1 MRFLYRTLKMAVV
14 DLRRNVM
21 RSALTTLGIV
31 IGVGAVIA
39 MVEIGEG
46 ASREVQAAIASMG
59 SNTILVIPGNLAA
72 AGVASGSGGAMTLSP
87 GDASAL
93 ADPERCGA
101 LSNVAPYV
109 RARTQVVANGRN
121 WVPDRIN
128 GTTPAYLEIREWNHL
143 VDGYCFSD
151 EDVTAMREVC
161 VVGQTIARELFG
173 DESPVGRQLR
183 MNNKPFTILGVLSRK
198 GANMYGQDQDDI
210 VIAPWTTL
218 KYKVV
223 GQSAQTTNQSVALKA
238 DPSQQVNT
246 LSVIYPS
253 VQTVLYPVPSPTQLA
268 DCPQPVHFT
277 NLDLVLVQ
285 ARSEALISRAM
296 SQIQDLLRERHHIRA
311 GQVDDFMLRDM
322 TEISRTQAST
332 SRLMSSL
339 LLVVAM
345 ISLVVGGV
353 GIMNIMLVSVT
364 ERTKEIGLRMAVGAR
379 ARDIL
384 RQFLVEA
391 VLLCALGGATGIVV
405 GRVASMLVRTTLHWP
420 TSLSWPAIFASV
432 GVSLFIGVA
441 FGYYPAWK
449 ASKLDPIEALRYE

>member
-1 MRFLYRTLKMAVV
+1 MRFLYRTLRMAVSA
-14 DLRRNVM
+14 LRRNVM

-59 SNTILVIPGNLAA
+59 TNTILVLPGNLAA
-72 AGVASGSGGAMTLSP
+72 AGVSGGSGSALTLTP
-87 GDASAL
+87 GDAVAL
-93 ADPERCGA
+93 GDPERCSC
-101 LSNVAPYV
+101 LCSVAPFV

-128 GTTPAYLEIREWNHL
+128 GTTASYLEIRDWSQL
-143 VDGYCFSD
+143 VDGSMFSD
-151 EDVTAMREVC
+151 QDVTALREVC
-161 VVGQTIARELFG
+161 VIGQTVAHELFG

-218 KYKVV
+218 KFKVV
-223 GQSAQTTNQSVALKA
+223 GQSATTTNQSVALKA
-238 DPSQQVNT
+238 DPSTQVNT
-246 LSVIYPS
+246 LNLLYPS
-253 VQTVLYPVPSPTQLA
+253 VQTVLYPLPSPTQLA

-277 NLDLVLVQ
+277 NLDLILVQ
-285 ARSEALISRAM
+285 ARSEGEIARAM
-296 SQIQDLLRERHHIRA
+296 TQIQDLLRDRHHLRA
-311 GQVDDFMLRDM
+311 GQIDDFMLRDM
-322 TEISRTQAST
+322 TEVSRTQAST
-332 SRLMSSL
+332 SRLMSML

-379 ARDIL
+379 SRDIL
-384 RQFLVEA
+384 RQFLVES
-391 VLLCALGGATGIVV
+391 VLLCAMGGASGILLGRMSSV
-405 GRVASMLVRTTLHWP
+405 GVRTLLHWP
-420 TSLSWPAIFASV
+420 TRVSWPAMFAAV
-432 GVSLFIGVA
+432 GVSLVIGIV